1 MEYYYADASGQ
12 PAGPVEFQVL
22 CQWLASGN
30 LLPTVQVVEAG
41 GTVWRPLDTLIMLR
55 YTGADGQA
63 AGPVPLE
70 TLLRQRAAGKLQSDS
85 WVLPESASQWVP
97 LNAVVPVHLQPAP
110 VAAGPARSGARQIS
124 RNVRPVQEARGMSR
138 QAYVLVVI
146 GLSLLQLSFVG
157 LVIYR
162 LVTAPMEMGSRDAMG
177 SLAMLVG
184 TGSVVLGVVGGIA
197 VMVMT
202 GLRIVNIGW
211 SGWLVVLM
219 LVPVASFLLVI
230 ACLLLPARYA
240 EHGKT
245 DSGTAMGAALMALT
259 LVAAVGGG
267 VLAWRTYSGP
277 LMKRFGAEVQEA
289 RAAAGEKGVM
299 EPGVPGVPVR

>member
-1 MEYYYADASGQ
+1 MMDYYYADASGQ
-12 PAGPVEFQVL
+12 PAGPVAFQVL

-97 LNAVVPVHLQPAP
+97 LNAVVPAHLQPVP
-110 VAAGPARSGARQIS
+110 VAAGPAARSGARQIS
-124 RNVRPVQEARGMSR
+124 RNVRPVQGARGMSR
-138 QAYVLVVI
+138 QAYALTVV
-146 GLSLLQLSFVG
+146 GLALLQLGIGVW
-157 LVIYR
+157 LVYR
-162 LVTAPMEMGSRDAMG
+162 VMNGTVVAGEDP
-177 SLAMLVG
+177 LA
-184 TGSVVLGVVGGIA
+184 GVVGMGSVLLGIL
-197 VMVMT
+197 VGIGMMVMT
-202 GLRIVNIGW
+202 GMRIVNIGW
-211 SGWLVVLM
+211 SGWLVLLM
-219 LVPVASFLLVI
+219 FVPVVSFLMMI

-240 EHGKT
+240 EHGRL

-267 VLAWRTYSGP
+267 VVWWRINSGEV
-277 LMKRFGAEVQEA
+277 MKRFGAEMTEA
-289 RAAAGEKGVM
+289 RAAAGGNGAV
-299 EPGVPGVPVR
+299 VPAEPVR